1 MAFPAPA
8 LTLPGQL
15 KSPASSSV
23 APMFLPSSCRSN
35 RSQGRN
41 KFQRRNNFKVRVS
54 MAPEEDAIEARPP
67 SQVIF
72 GGEKQLSGPEKVFES
87 LSAPARYGA
96 CAVIVAGALAAGYAV
111 GVTTKG
117 TRTAAFG
124 GALALGVAGGATA
137 YALNSTAPRIAAV
150 TLHNKVV
157 KCGDPTSLNSEDID
171 SLLHKYG
178 VSKQDEAFNAELC
191 NLYERYVS
199 SIIPSGNEDL
209 KGDEAESIIKFKK
222 ALGIDDPDAAAVHI
236 EIGRHI
242 FRQRLE
248 TGDRDAAIEE
258 RRAFQKLVYVSS
270 LVFGDASKFL
280 LPWKRVFKVTDA
292 QVEVAIRD
300 NAQRLFQSRLSS
312 LGKDVDERKLM
323 DLREAQL
330 KLKLPDEAAADM
342 FRDYTRKQIE
352 EDISSALE
360 VMKSQGRV
368 RGSAIKVKEELD
380 KLLAYN
386 QALTDLRNNADKE
399 KLPPGIGSVSVLGG
413 EYDSDRKIDELRQ
426 LYRVYVTE
434 AFSSGRLEDDKVA
447 ALNQL
452 KNIFS
457 LGNRETEQIMLEIT
471 TKVYRRRLS
480 QVVGGGDLEAAPSK
494 AVFLQNLCDE
504 LRFDPQKASEVH
516 EDIYRQKLQQCV
528 ADGNLSKED
537 VAALLRLRVLLCIP
551 QQTVDTAHADICGR
565 LFQKVV
571 DEAISA
577 GVDGYDSEMK
587 AKVQKAAQ
595 GLRLTKEAAM
605 AIASKA
611 VRSVFVN
618 YVKRARTAES
628 RTESARELKKMIIF
642 NNLVVTQ
649 LLADI
654 KGESP
659 IVSPE
664 PAKEEP
670 KQEEE
675 DEDEDEWESLQTW
688 RKTKPNKEL
697 EDKLGAEAQSEIT
710 LKDDLSLRDRTDLY
724 RTYLLYCISGETTG
738 LPFGTQIVTRK
749 DNREYLRLGQLGGI
763 LGLTP
768 KEVVDVHRSLAE
780 QAFRQQAQV
789 ILADGQLS
797 KARIEQLNELQ
808 KQVGLPAESAQKV
821 IKSITSTRISGAIE
835 AAVSQGKMTIGQ
847 IRELREAN
855 VDLDNMITKE
865 VRENLFKKIIDE
877 IFSSGTGDF
886 NEEEVNERI
895 PVDLGIDV
903 SKAKKIVQDLAKER
917 LSNSLVQAVAL
928 LRQRNLSGVVSSLN
942 NLLACDKAV
951 PAEPLSWS
959 VQEEVSDLFSIYL
972 KNNPSEEKIA
982 RLQYLLGINNSTALS
997 LKESVKAGAF
1007 TLGVEEEEFIF

>member
-1 MAFPAPA
+1 
-8 LTLPGQL
+8 
-15 KSPASSSV
+15 
-23 APMFLPSSCRSN
+23 
-35 RSQGRN
+35 
-41 KFQRRNNFKVRVS
+41 
-54 MAPEEDAIEARPP
+54 MAPEADASEALPP
-67 SQVIF
+67 SEAIF
-72 GGEKQLSGPEKVFES
+72 GAEKQLSGPEKLFES
-87 LSAPARYGA
+87 LSAPARYGV

-111 GVTTKG
+111 GATAKG
-117 TRTAAFG
+117 TKSAAFG

-157 KCGDPTSLNSEDID
+157 KCGDPTSLNREDID

-191 NLYERYVS
+191 KLYERYVS

-209 KGDEAESIIKFKK
+209 KGDEAESIIRFKN
-222 ALGIDDPDAAAVHI
+222 ALGIDDPDAASVHI

-248 TGDRDAAIEE
+248 TGDPDAVIEE

-270 LVFGDASKFL
+270 LVFGEASTFL

-312 LGKDVDERKLM
+312 LGRDLDERKLM

-330 KLKLPDEAAADM
+330 KLKLPDEIAADM
-342 FRDYTRKQIE
+342 FRDHTRKQIE

-368 RGSAIKVKEELD
+368 RGSAIKVKDELD

-386 QALTDLRNNADKE
+386 QALTDLSKHANKE
-399 KLPPGIGSVSVLGG
+399 RLPPGIKFVTVLGG
-413 EYDSDRKIDELRQ
+413 EYDSDRKVDELRQ
-426 LYRVYVTE
+426 LYRAYASE
-434 AFSSGRLEDDKVA
+434 ALSSGRLEDDQVA

-452 KNIFS
+452 KKIFS
-457 LGNRETEQIMLEIT
+457 LGTRETEQIMLEIT

-480 QVVGGGDLEAAPSK
+480 QVVSGGDLEAAPSK
-494 AVFLQNLCDE
+494 AVFLQNLCNE

-551 QQTVDTAHADICGR
+551 QQTIDSAHADICGR

-587 AKVQKAAQ
+587 AKIQKAAQ

-605 AIASKA
+605 AITSKA

-675 DEDEDEWESLQTW
+675 DEWESLETW
-688 RKTKPNKEL
+688 RKTKPSKEL

-749 DNREYLRLGQLGGI
+749 DNKEYLRLGQLGGI

-768 KEVVDVHRSLAE
+768 KEVVDVHRNLAE

-808 KQVGLPAESAQKV
+808 KQVGLPSESAQKV
-821 IKSITSTRISGAIE
+821 IKSITTTRISGAIE
-835 AAVSQGKMTIGQ
+835 AAVSQGKMTITQ

-855 VDLDNMITKE
+855 VDLDNMITKA

-895 PVDLGIDV
+895 PADLGIDV
-903 SKAKKIVQDLAKER
+903 NKAKKIVQDLAKER

-982 RLQYLLGINNSTALS
+982 RLQYLLGINESTALS
-997 LKESVKAGAF
+997 LKESVKEGAF

>member
-15 KSPASSSV
+15 NSQVSSSA
-23 APMFLPSSCRSN
+23 APKFLPSYGLSN
-35 RSQGRN
+35 RSLGRN
-41 KFQRRNNFKVRVS
+41 KCKRRKNIKVRVS
-54 MAPEEDAIEARPP
+54 MAPEADAGEAPP
-67 SQVIF
+67 SSQVIF

-87 LSAPARYGA
+87 LSAPARYGV

-111 GVTTKG
+111 GATTKG

-137 YALNSTAPRIAAV
+137 YALNSTAPRIAAAA
-150 TLHNKVV
+150 LHNKVV
-157 KCGDPTSLNSEDID
+157 KCDDPTSLNREEID

-236 EIGRHI
+236 EIGRRI

-248 TGDRDAAIEE
+248 TGDRDAVIAE
-258 RRAFQKLVYVSS
+258 RRAFQKLVYVSN
-270 LVFGDASKFL
+270 LVFGDASTFL
-280 LPWKRVFKVTDA
+280 LPWKRVFKVTNA
-292 QVEVAIRD
+292 QVEVAVRD

-312 LGKDVDERKLM
+312 LGKDVDEKNLM

-330 KLKLPDEAAADM
+330 KLKLPDEIAADM
-342 FRDYTRKQIE
+342 FRDYTRKHIE
-352 EDISSALE
+352 EYISSALE

-368 RGSAIKVKEELD
+368 RGSALKVTEELN

-386 QALTDLRNNADKE
+386 QALTDLKNNGDKE
-399 KLPPGIGSVSVLGG
+399 RLPPGIGSVSVLGG

-426 LYRVYVTE
+426 LYRAYATE
-434 AFSSGRLEDDKVA
+434 AFSSGCLEDDKVS

-480 QVVGGGDLEAAPSK
+480 QVVSGGDLEAAPSK

-504 LRFDPQKASEVH
+504 LRFDPKKASEVH

-577 GVDGYDSEMK
+577 GVVGYDSEMK
-587 AKVQKAAQ
+587 AKVHKAAQ

-605 AIASKA
+605 AITSKA
-611 VRSVFVN
+611 VRSVFVT

-642 NNLVVTQ
+642 NNLVVTK

-659 IVSPE
+659 VVSPE

-670 KQEEE
+670 KQDEE
-675 DEDEDEWESLQTW
+675 DKWESLQTW
-688 RKTKPNKEL
+688 RKTKPSKEL
-697 EDKLGAEAQSEIT
+697 EDKFGAEAQSEIT

-738 LPFGTQIVTRK
+738 LPFGTQIVTKK
-749 DNREYLRLGQLGGI
+749 DNKEYLRLGQLGGI
-763 LGLTP
+763 LGLTS
-768 KEVVDVHRSLAE
+768 KEVADVHISLAE

-808 KQVGLPAESAQKV
+808 KQVGLPSESAQKV
-821 IKSITSTRISGAIE
+821 IKSITTTRISGAIE
-835 AAVSQGKMTIGQ
+835 AAVSQGKMTIAQ

-855 VDLDNMITKE
+855 VDLDNMIAKE
-865 VRENLFKKIIDE
+865 VRENLFKKTIDE

-886 NEEEVNERI
+886 NEEEVYERI
-895 PVDLGIDV
+895 PADLGIDV
-903 SKAKKIVQDLAKER
+903 GKAKRIVQDLAKER

-959 VQEEVSDLFSIYL
+959 VPEEVSDLFSLYL
-972 KNNPSEEKIA
+972 KDNPSEEKVA
-982 RLQYLLGINNSTALS
+982 RLQYLLGINDSTALS
-997 LKESVKAGAF
+997 LKQSVTAGAF